1 MKKQVKPTRRQ
12 PKVEPDC
19 AYVIPP
25 NRDLSILHDHHE
37 TGRVVPKEKGKLN
50 A

>member
-1 MKKQVKPTRRQ
+1 MKKQVKPTRPQ

-25 NRDLSILHDHHE
+25 NRDLSILHNHHE
-37 TGRVVPKEKGKLN
+37 TRRVVPKEKGELN